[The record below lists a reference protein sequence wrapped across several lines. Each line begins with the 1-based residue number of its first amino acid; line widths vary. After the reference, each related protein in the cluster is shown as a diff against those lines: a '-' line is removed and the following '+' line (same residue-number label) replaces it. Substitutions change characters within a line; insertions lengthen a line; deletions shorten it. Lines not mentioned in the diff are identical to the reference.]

1 MTTLNKA
8 AAEVLP
14 DFPVHACTDVTGF
27 GLLGHAAEMAE
38 GSETGL
44 IFHAGKVPTFVHSLD
59 LAAKGLG
66 GGSRDNQI
74 FLEPKVR
81 IADGVDES
89 RTNLLFD
96 AQTSGGLLIAVTATD
111 ADALLDVLHQK
122 GVVAAALIGEVTQDD
137 PGRLFIKP

>member
-14 DFPVHACTDVTGF
+14 DFVVHACTDVTGF
-27 GLLGHAAEMAE
+27 GLLGHAAEMTE
-38 GSETGL
+38 GSQVSL
-44 IFHAGKVPTFVHSLD
+44 IFHAGQIPILAHSLD
-59 LAAKGLG
+59 LAAKGLS

-111 ADALLDVLHQK
+111 ADALHQK

>member
-1 MTTLNKA
+1 M
-8 AAEVLP
+8 
-14 DFPVHACTDVTGF
+14 
-27 GLLGHAAEMAE
+27 MA
-38 GSETGL
+38 
-44 IFHAGKVPTFVHSLD
+44 KPTPEQVSFFES
-59 LAAKGLG
+59 
-66 GGSRDNQI
+66 
-74 FLEPKVR
+74 KVR

-111 ADALLDVLHQK
+111 ADALLDALHQK

>member
-14 DFPVHACTDVTGF
+14 DFVVHACTDVTGF
-27 GLLGHAAEMAE
+27 GLLGHAAEMTE
-38 GSETGL
+38 GSQVSL
-44 IFHAGKVPTFVHSLD
+44 IFHAGQIPILAHSLD
-59 LAAKGLG
+59 LAAKGLS

-111 ADALLDVLHQK
+111 ADALLDALHQK

>member
-14 DFPVHACTDVTGF
+14 DFAVHACTDVTGF
-27 GLLGHAAEMAE
+27 GLLGHAAEMTE
-38 GSETGL
+38 GSQVSL
-44 IFHAGKVPTFVHSLD
+44 IFHAGQIPILAHSLD
-59 LAAKGLG
+59 LAAKGLS

-81 IADGVDES
+81 TADGVDES

-111 ADALLDVLHQK
+111 ADALLDALHQK

>member
-14 DFPVHACTDVTGF
+14 DFAVHACTDVTGF
-27 GLLGHAAEMAE
+27 GLLEHAAEMTE
-38 GSETGL
+38 GSQVSL
-44 IFHAGKVPTFVHSLD
+44 IFRAGQIPILAHSLD
-59 LAAKGLG
+59 LAAKGLS

>member
-14 DFPVHACTDVTGF
+14 DFAVHACTDVTGF
-27 GLLGHAAEMAE
+27 GLLGHAAEMTE
-38 GSETGL
+38 GSQVSL
-44 IFHAGKVPTFVHSLD
+44 IFHAGQIPILAHSLD
-59 LAAKGLG
+59 LAAKGLS

-96 AQTSGGLLIAVTATD
+96 AQTSGGLLIAVTAID
-111 ADALLDVLHQK
+111 ADALLDALHQK

>member
-14 DFPVHACTDVTGF
+14 DFAVHACTDVTGF
-27 GLLGHAAEMAE
+27 GLLGHAAEMTE
-38 GSETGL
+38 GSQVSL
-44 IFHAGKVPTFVHSLD
+44 IFHAAQIPILAHSLD
-59 LAAKGLG
+59 LAAKGLS

-111 ADALLDVLHQK
+111 ADALLDTLHQK